1 MDVYLTNTLLNLSL
15 LYQSLFK
22 TWSIQSLNQLTG
34 EFYGYTAP
42 MYIHI
47 SFGLRVL
54 TPYKRTFNS
63 CIFLHHIVYV
73 RIIWTIGNSERPI
86 NMIDSTC

>member
-63 CIFLHHIVYV
+63 CIFFTSYCLCENYMDDWQLRTSNQH
-73 RIIWTIGNSERPI
+73 
-86 NMIDSTC
+86 D